1 MRSILIG
8 LALLFVA
15 CQPLFS
21 QDAKSKES
29 AAGIVL
35 ADPAKLANI
44 QLDLLLEQRK
54 TLEALADWLKAENK
68 AFQLQITAW
77 EKSRSELQEHLNGV
91 FACEFDMD
99 ARACKPKPEEK
110 PKP

>member
-1 MRSILIG
+1 MKAALLG
-8 LALLFVA
+8 LALLFGI

-21 QDAKSKES
+21 EDGKAKES
-29 AAGIVL
+29 SPGIVL

-68 AFQLQITAW
+68 AFQLQIVAW
-77 EKSRSELQEHLNGV
+77 EKSRSELQKHLNGF
-91 FACEFDMD
+91 FACEYDMD
-99 ARACKPKPEEK
+99 ARACKPEAKKEP
-110 PKP
+110 